1 MRCLVIDDEPVA
13 RLEVTML
20 LEHLGRV
27 DQAPD
32 AENGVTMIREAMESN
47 DPYAIVCLDLSM
59 PGDDGLDTLNEIRDL
74 DESHGWHP
82 TQVLMVTSSDATMDV
97 IEAFRRQADG
107 YLVKPVTADKL
118 ELAISRLRLPGAT
131 Q

>member
-13 RLEVTML
+13 RLELTML
-20 LEHLGRV
+20 LEGLGRI
-27 DQAPD
+27 DEAPN
-32 AENGVTMIREAMESN
+32 AEHGIAMIRAAMEES
-47 DPYAIVCLDLSM
+47 DPYALVCLDLCM

-74 DESHGWHP
+74 DETHGLHP
-82 TQVLMVTSSDATMDV
+82 TQIVMVTASSETADV

-107 YLVKPVTADKL
+107 YLVKPVSADQ
-118 ELAISRLRLPGAT
+118 IDSVMSRLRLPGAK